1 MTCRAQYTSQGRD
14 TERNQRKETQM
25 TNRGE
30 KKDNVKRDKG
40 FRSFI

>member
-1 MTCRAQYTSQGRD
+1 MTCRAQYTGQGRNR
-14 TERNQRKETQM
+14 ERNQRKETQM
-25 TNRGE
+25 ANREE